1 MAAVAEGKGITQD
14 RYLRKRIGNALYGRF
29 QFLPIR
35 LGAGATASD
44 GVPPYYIG
52 MFTKEV
58 LSEEAEVTIPE
69 IPEETVEQLMETA
82 KQLVREIHTEKRCV
96 PRLAVCVCVCKR
108 DVKEISTTVWSLRG
122 CGRLR
127 GCGHVHTHSARVR
140 ASELRRP
147 TRRAVRSGDSRGDA
161 CCSMGFGVCACCV
174 LRGRAECV

>member
-69 IPEETVEQLMETA
+69 IPEETVAQLMETA
-82 KQLVREIHTEKRCV
+82 KQLVQEIHTEKRCV
-96 PRLAVCVCVCKR
+96 PRLAVCVCVCVRETSK
-108 DVKEISTTVWSLRG
+108 KYPPP
-122 CGRLR
+122 CG
-127 GCGHVHTHSARVR
+127 V
-140 ASELRRP
+140 
-147 TRRAVRSGDSRGDA
+147 
-161 CCSMGFGVCACCV
+161 
-174 LRGRAECV
+174 